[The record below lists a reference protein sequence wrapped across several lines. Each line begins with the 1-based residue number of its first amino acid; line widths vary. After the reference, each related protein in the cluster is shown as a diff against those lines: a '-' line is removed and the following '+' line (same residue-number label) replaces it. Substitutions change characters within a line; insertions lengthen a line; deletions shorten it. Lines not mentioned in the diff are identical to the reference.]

1 MFFRYLMVIVV
12 SVIFSAPVSA
22 QFTGPGT
29 GGGGG
34 TTVKEV
40 LGRAPDD
47 AWVTLRGRITQKVG
61 HEKYLFT
68 DGTDQIT
75 VDIDDKYFPYDTPI
89 TPKTNIEISG
99 EVDKEFIGSTKIDV
113 KQMTILGEGAA
124 RTPKGGFQSK

>member
-75 VDIDDKYFPYDTPI
+75 VDIDDKYFQTIARLVAIHSAAKFSNAP
-89 TPKTNIEISG
+89 
-99 EVDKEFIGSTKIDV
+99 VDLATVRQHENR
-113 KQMTILGEGAA
+113 LRELAA
-124 RTPKGGFQSK
+124 SQPTYQTQKAVYY